1 MPATEGAIAIGCVA
15 LTPDTAASLRRQIGW
30 MGQRAHVFAGSVQ
43 DNVALGRDGVDR
55 AQVAAAMRIADL
67 GSVAQ
72 AHPGVALGEG
82 GTGLSGGEAARL
94 ALARIAA
101 SSHAKLLLVDEPTAH
116 LDTETA
122 VRVADALIGLA
133 RGRTLIVVT
142 HDPVFAARMD
152 RVIRLEA
159 SA

>member
-1 MPATEGAIAIGCVA
+1 
-15 LTPDTAASLRRQIGW
+15 
-30 MGQRAHVFAGSVQ
+30 
-43 DNVALGRDGVDR
+43 
-55 AQVAAAMRIADL
+55 
-67 GSVAQ
+67 
-72 AHPGVALGEG
+72 VALGEG

-101 SSHAKLLLVDEPTAH
+101 SSHAGLLLVDEPTAH

-122 VRVADALIGLA
+122 VRVADALIELA
-133 RGRTLIVVT
+133 RGRTLIAVT

-159 SA
+159 CA